1 MVREMTFWDLLREEA
16 RILRVY
22 QALLVLVVAYV
33 LVRLLA
39 RTHVR
44 RLRAPLGITAIY
56 LLLLP
61 IAAYLSWTHATTLK
75 DTRLLAL
82 SLGTLAGIGALGT
95 VVFGALES
103 RLRLSIPRILSDLV
117 IATVS
122 IIAISVLASRMGV
135 NLTSLLATSAVLT
148 AVIGL
153 SLQDT
158 LGNMVAGITLQLD
171 SSIRTGDWIKVGD
184 VSGRVSEIRW
194 RFTAIETRN
203 WETVI
208 IPNAQLIKGQVTI
221 LGRRTGEPRRWRRW
235 VYFNVD
241 FRYSPTQVIDTV
253 QAALRSE
260 PIANVADTPA
270 PNCVLLEICDSYYRF
285 AVRYWL
291 IDIAVDDPTDS
302 VVRTRV
308 VNALKRIHVPLSI
321 PAKALFVTSDTT
333 ERREEKEKRGLED
346 RVAWLRRVSL
356 FNGLS
361 VEEVTQLARGLHA
374 IPFAPGEVLTRQ
386 GADAHWLYIVIS
398 GKVSVRVHHEDM
410 EREVATLGEG
420 QFFGEMGLLTGE
432 VRTATVVAA
441 AEVECYRLGKDTF
454 RELVQV
460 RPEIAEEV
468 ASELARRRTELLAA
482 RDDLDAEAR
491 REHERQ
497 TANDLLRRMR
507 SFFSLD
513 RG

>member
-1 MVREMTFWDLLREEA
+1 MTFWDLLRDEA
-16 RILRVY
+16 RTLRVG
-22 QALLVLVVAYV
+22 QALLVLFVGYV
-33 LVRLLA
+33 LVRITA
-39 RTHVR
+39 RGRLR
-44 RLRAPLGITAIY
+44 RLRAPFGITAVY
-56 LLLLP
+56 LVFWP
-61 IAAYLSWTHATTLK
+61 ICAYMRFTHASTLN
-75 DTRLLAL
+75 DTRLIAL
-82 SLGTLAGIGALGT
+82 SLGTLAGIGAIGA
-95 VVFGALES
+95 VVFGALET
-103 RLRLSIPRILSDLV
+103 RLRLNIPRIVSDII

-122 IIAISVLASRMGV
+122 IVAISILASRMGV
-135 NLTSLLATSAVLT
+135 NLSSLLATSAVLT

-208 IPNAQLIKGQVTI
+208 IPNAQLIKGQVTV
-221 LGRRTGEPRRWRRW
+221 LGRRSGEPRRWRRW

-241 FRYSPTQVIDTV
+241 FRYSPTQVIDAIH
-253 QAALRSE
+253 AALRTE
-260 PIANVADTPA
+260 AINNVADSPA
-270 PNCVLLEICDSYYRF
+270 PNCVLIDICDSYFRF

-291 IDIAVDDPTDS
+291 IDIATDDPTDS
-302 VVRTRV
+302 TVRTRV
-308 VNALKRIHVPLSI
+308 VNALKRINIPLSI
-321 PAKALFVTSDTT
+321 PAKALFVTTDTT
-333 ERREEKEKRGLED
+333 ERRVEKQKRSLED
-346 RVAWLRRVSL
+346 RVACLRRVSL

-361 VEEVTQLARGLHA
+361 VDEATRLARGLNT

-398 GKVSVRVHHEDM
+398 GRVSVRVHNEDM
-410 EREVATLGEG
+410 EREVARLGEG

-432 VRTATVVAA
+432 VRTATVVALD
-441 AEVECYRLGKDTF
+441 EVECYRLGKDEF
-454 RELVQV
+454 RELVQA

-468 ASELARRRTELLAA
+468 AAELARRRTELMAA
-482 RDDLDAEAR
+482 RDNLDAEAR

-507 SFFSLD
+507 SFFRLEQT
-513 RG
+513 